1 MGNNVLKEE
10 LVLNS
15 GQFDNNIEKV
25 IRKVEELKHKGAKVG
40 DGFNGSM
47 SKMIERATGFNG
59 SLSSIVGIVGKFGG
73 TIGAITAGVNLSEWF
88 SNAVAEGT
96 RLAEEAEGVRL
107 AFERLNRGDLL
118 AKLREETHGTVTDME
133 LMKQAVKFND
143 FNLNLDD
150 MGKFLAFAQMKA
162 KDTGESIDYMVDSIV
177 TGLGRKSLPI
187 LDNLGLSA
195 AQIKEYMKDGGDMT
209 TAVAKIIEE
218 KMKEAGDYVETA
230 SDRAKKQ
237 KAELQN
243 ALEELGRTFQPLKE
257 QTSSFFAEI
266 EIGAIN
272 AINSLR
278 PLINQFTELGRVINN
293 FNKIGGDE
301 KVDKLINK
309 LGEDSKKSKQI
320 YKAQLKYFERQK
332 QELRNTIAAYKFMGG
347 KTAIERGNIQD
358 LEEQIKAVDKM
369 EAEYKRKAQNK
380 FNGNTKKQEPKGEN
394 TGSTSSSSTTPKL
407 IKSKSHVAEYKAEA
421 QTIQEI
427 EDNITVLNKKLKNT
441 KPNSEEYKNV
451 SAEIKK
457 WKDLLDT
464 TEYKA
469 EAQTIQEIE
478 DNITVL
484 NKKLKNTKP
493 NSEEYKNVSN
503 EIKKWKDLLDT
514 TPKPTFIENA
524 TVIKDINSN
533 ISILQK
539 QLESTVRG
547 SKEWL
552 KITKQIKDETKKLS
566 DIQDDSLADLQSQ
579 VSEIDDKLSKENL
592 SLKTR
597 LELIDKK
604 AEIQKKIDDISDD
617 SYIKVTPVVGDMK
630 RKRNSVN
637 NAQTNINNI
646 VDDYDSGLID
656 YNSAKEEIAKINSE
670 LQKIG
675 AKPIKIHLE
684 TDTEKLIGDIEN
696 GANSF
701 MSAFNG
707 IDSVIG
713 NITSLSQAISEGAN
727 AWEVFMGVLQTGVG
741 IIQAVSTILNTLN
754 TLQELFGVTVAAATT
769 EKAAATSTE
778 IGIDTASIGTKTAL
792 SVANKELEATTLSLA
807 AAQIFAAH
815 AAIPFAGVGIAT
827 GLVGQMLGTMAVI
840 HAEVLALQAYA
851 NGGVVGGSQYAG
863 DALLARVNSGE
874 MILNGSQQKNL
885 FDLLDKGATGNVYSG
900 NVNFVIRGK
909 DLHGVL
915 LNYDDKMKKVR

>member
-25 IRKVEELKHKGAKVG
+25 IRKVEELKHKGAKIG

-73 TIGAITAGVNLSEWF
+73 AIGAITAGVNLSEWF

-266 EIGAIN
+266 EIGVIN

-301 KVDKLINK
+301 KVNKMINN
-309 LGEDSKKSKQI
+309 LGEDPKKSKQI
-320 YKAQLKYFERQK
+320 YEAQLKDFERQK
-332 QELRNTIAAYKFMGG
+332 QQLRIKIAAIKFSGG
-347 KTAIERGNIQD
+347 KTAIDRGIIQD
-358 LEEQIKAVDKM
+358 LEEQIKGIDKFV
-369 EAEYKRKAQNK
+369 AEYKRKAQNK
-380 FNGNTKKQEPKGEN
+380 LNGNTKKQEPKGED
-394 TGSTSSSSTTPKL
+394 TGSTGSSSTTL
-407 IKSKSHVAEYKAEA
+407 IKSTSHVAKYKAEA

-441 KPNSEEYKNV
+441 KPDSEEYKNV
-451 SAEIKK
+451 SNEIKK

-469 EAQTIQEIE
+469 DAQTVQEIE

-484 NKKLKNTKP
+484 NKKLRNTKP
-493 NSEEYKNVSN
+493 NSEEYKNVSA

-566 DIQDDSLADLQSQ
+566 DIQNGSLADLQSQ
-579 VSEIDDKLSKENL
+579 ISEIDDKLSKENL

-675 AKPIKIHLE
+675 AKPIKVHLE

-741 IIQAVSTILNTLN
+741 IIQTVSTILNTLN
-754 TLQELFGVTVAAATT
+754 TLQALFGATAATASA

-792 SVANKELEATTLSLA
+792 SVANKELEATTLSLT

-827 GLVGQMLGTMAVI
+827 GLVAQMLGTMAAV

-885 FDLLDKGATGNVYSG
+885 FNLLDKGATGNVYGG

>member
-73 TIGAITAGVNLSEWF
+73 AIGAITAGVNLSEWF

-150 MGKFLAFAQMKA
+150 IGKFLAFAQMKA

-266 EIGAIN
+266 EIGVIN
-272 AINSLR
+272 AINRLR

-293 FNKIGGDE
+293 FNNIGGDE
-301 KVDKLINK
+301 KVNKMINK
-309 LGEDSKKSKQI
+309 LGEDPKKSKQI
-320 YKAQLKYFERQK
+320 YEAQLKDFERQK
-332 QELRNTIAAYKFMGG
+332 QQLRNKIAAYKFMGG

-358 LEEQIKAVDKM
+358 LEEQIKAIDKM

-380 FNGNTKKQEPKGEN
+380 LNGNTKKQEPKGKD
-394 TGSTSSSSTTPKL
+394 TGSTGSTGSSSTKPKL

-421 QTIQEI
+421 QTVQEI
-427 EDNITVLNKKLKNT
+427 EDNITVLNKKLRNT

-451 SAEIKK
+451 SA
-457 WKDLLDT
+457 
-464 TEYKA
+464 
-469 EAQTIQEIE
+469 
-478 DNITVL
+478 
-484 NKKLKNTKP
+484 
-493 NSEEYKNVSN
+493 

-533 ISILQK
+533 ITILQERLDK
-539 QLESTVRG
+539 TVRG
-547 SKEWL
+547 SEEWL
-552 KITKQIKDETKKLS
+552 KITKQIKDESKKLS
-566 DIQDDSLADLQSQ
+566 DIQNGSLADLQSQ
-579 VSEIDDKLSKENL
+579 ISEIDDKLSKENL

-656 YNSAKEEIAKINSE
+656 YNSAKEEIAKINFE

-675 AKPIKIHLE
+675 ANPIKVHLE
-684 TDTEKLIGDIEN
+684 TDTEKLVGDIEN
-696 GANSF
+696 GANSI

-707 IDSVIG
+707 IDGVIG
-713 NITSLSQAISEGAN
+713 NITSLSQSISEGAN

-741 IIQAVSTILNTLN
+741 IIQTVSTILNTLN
-754 TLQELFGVTVAAATT
+754 TLQELFGITAAAASTK
-769 EKAAATSTE
+769 KAAAISTE
-778 IGIDTASIGTKTAL
+778 MGVESASIGTKTAL

-815 AAIPFAGVGIAT
+815 ASIPFAGVGIAT
-827 GLVGQMLGTMAVI
+827 GLIAEMLVSMAAT
-840 HAEVLALQAYA
+840 HAAVLSLQAYA

-885 FDLLDKGATGNVYSG
+885 FDLLDKGATGYASSG
-900 NVNFVIRGK
+900 IVNFVIRGK

>member
-464 TEYKA
+464 T
-469 EAQTIQEIE
+469 
-478 DNITVL
+478 
-484 NKKLKNTKP
+484 
-493 NSEEYKNVSN
+493 
-503 EIKKWKDLLDT
+503 
-514 TPKPTFIENA
+514 PKPTFIENA